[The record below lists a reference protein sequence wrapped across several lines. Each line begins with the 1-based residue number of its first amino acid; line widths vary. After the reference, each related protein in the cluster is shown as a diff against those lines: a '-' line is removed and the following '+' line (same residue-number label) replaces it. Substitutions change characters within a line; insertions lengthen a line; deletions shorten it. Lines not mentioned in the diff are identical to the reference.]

1 MFDCIVSLTS
11 WKGRINHPDL
21 PKVLFSI
28 IYQKTKYNYHIV
40 FVLSLEEFPNKEK
53 DLPQLLLD
61 IIDYSKIEIIWTQDN
76 LKAYKKLYPV
86 QKLYPNIPIMTT
98 DDDIILNSDI
108 VETYMNEY
116 TKNPKNILT
125 EIGHSLNKYCRSVGF
140 TFRMFRLFP
149 PHSLFELD
157 SSYFV
162 KYFNK
167 NDDDAYMAVLAW
179 LKHTNIKSMRTNKAH
194 EIQNND
200 YKSTALRNQYKKQ
213 NPDQCGIN
221 LVNAL
226 KKKVKFKFDS
236 SI

>member
-21 PKVLFSI
+21 PRVLFSI
-28 IYQKTKYNYHIV
+28 VNQKTKYKFHIV

-86 QKLYPNIPIMTT
+86 QKLYPNLPIMTT
-98 DDDIILNSDI
+98 DDDIILHDDI
-108 VETYMNEY
+108 VETYMDEY
-116 TKNPKNILT
+116 KRNPNTILT
-125 EIGHSLNKYCRSVGF
+125 EEGHSLNKFCRSVGF

-149 PHSLFELD
+149 PNSLYDLD
-157 SSYFV
+157 SSYFTRF
-162 KYFNK
+162 FNN

-194 EIQNND
+194 EIQNNY
-200 YKSTALRNQYKKQ
+200 YKTTALRNQYRKIS
-213 NPDQCGIN
+213 PDQCGIN

-226 KKKVKFKFDS
+226 KKEGK
-236 SI
+236 I

>member
-28 IYQKTKYNYHIV
+28 INQKTKYNCHIV

-149 PHSLFELD
+149 PNSLFDLD

-162 KYFNK
+162 KFFNK

-213 NPDQCGIN
+213 SPDKCGIN

-226 KKKVKFKFDS
+226 KKEGK
-236 SI
+236 I